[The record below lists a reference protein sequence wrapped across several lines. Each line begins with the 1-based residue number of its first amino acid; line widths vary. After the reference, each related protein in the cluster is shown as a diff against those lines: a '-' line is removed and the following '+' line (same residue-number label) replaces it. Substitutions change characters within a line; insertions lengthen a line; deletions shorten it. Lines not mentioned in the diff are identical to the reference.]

1 MPHARGPAD
10 PGAHPHPSWR
20 RGRPA
25 LWVPSSCPHGQRPG
39 VFGGRGAAKASCTRF
54 HSASPGSADSG
65 SGAGCAFVFSGNRQ
79 PVFRVAVPLL
89 CAHQRSAPAA
99 VTKPHRP
106 VAKPQDLIFSV
117 PEAGGPSRRG
127 GPAAAGDAPRH
138 SSSAPCSAPCG
149 LLPPQPPPRALR
161 SHTALGASASTRE
174 VGATRFPRDRAS
186 VRIAFL
192 CRGRDRCVVT
202 PRGSNLRLSK
212 AGRTPAPS
220 APREPTVSSCL
231 LPIF

>member
-1 MPHARGPAD
+1 MPPRAAPRCVWRQRCREGFVHTLPLRKPRECGFWVRCWLRVCFFRKPPTCFQSGCATSMCPPAVSSCRCDKAPQTGGETVGPHFLRRRGWWSESAV
-10 PGAHPHPSWR
+10 GAGR
-20 RGRPA
+20 CRGRP
-25 LWVPSSCPHGQRPG
+25 PC
-39 VFGGRGAAKASCTRF
+39 
-54 HSASPGSADSG
+54 
-65 SGAGCAFVFSGNRQ
+65 
-79 PVFRVAVPLL
+79 
-89 CAHQRSAPAA
+89 
-99 VTKPHRP
+99 
-106 VAKPQDLIFSV
+106 
-117 PEAGGPSRRG
+117 
-127 GPAAAGDAPRH
+127 H

-149 LLPPQPPPRALR
+149 LLPPEPPPRALR

-192 CRGRDRCVVT
+192 CHGRDRCVVT

-220 APREPTVSSCL
+220 APREPAVSSCL